1 MYVANRKAI
10 ASGRFAYLM
19 GLYAENYWRL
29 VALFGPERLVR
40 GEYLSSVGDGVD
52 LRVSVLERQP
62 YTLDLCLS
70 YLFEDDATGR
80 PDPSAHVRVYRD
92 ARVAEVTTCH
102 FGPRIEDL
110 LGRDADTRTVYD
122 HRLRMNAFLD
132 KWLAYLGERGHGRFT
147 LRPLAAT

>member
-1 MYVANRKAI
+1 MFVANRKAI

-19 GLYAENYWRL
+19 ALYAENYWRL
-29 VALFGPERLVR
+29 VGLFGPDRLVR
-40 GEYLSSVGDGVD
+40 GEYLSSVGDGID
-52 LRVSVLERQP
+52 LRVSMLERQP

-70 YLFEDDATGR
+70 YQFEDDATGR

-102 FGPRIEDL
+102 YGSRLEDL
-110 LGRDADTRTVYD
+110 LGRHADTRTIYD

-147 LRPLAAT
+147 LQPLPAA

>member
-1 MYVANRKAI
+1 MFVANRKAI

-19 GLYAENYWRL
+19 GLYAENSWRL

-92 ARVAEVTTCH
+92 A
-102 FGPRIEDL
+102 
-110 LGRDADTRTVYD
+110 LGGANQR
-122 HRLRMNAFLD
+122 
-132 KWLAYLGERGHGRFT
+132 
-147 LRPLAAT
+147 LAAAADEVLFMVAGLPLKVK